1 MIRHKLSNSPS
12 GESMEERDF
21 LQKYIFIIDY
31 GYFLEALLK
40 LKIFTCIPLIILQFS
55 FGFNRN
61 YILL

>member
-1 MIRHKLSNSPS
+1 MIRHRLSNSPS
-12 GESMEERDF
+12 GESMEERDS
-21 LQKYIFIIDY
+21 LQKYIFKIDY

-40 LKIFTCIPLIILQFS
+40 LKRFTCTSLIILQFS